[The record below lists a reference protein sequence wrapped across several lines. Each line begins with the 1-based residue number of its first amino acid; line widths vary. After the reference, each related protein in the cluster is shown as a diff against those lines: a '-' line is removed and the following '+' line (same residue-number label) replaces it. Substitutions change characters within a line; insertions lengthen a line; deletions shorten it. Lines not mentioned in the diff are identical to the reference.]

1 MTITYPRQMDG
12 EPQSGTGKGFE
23 SSGCDETWF
32 GCDTGGQS
40 PPKLGGDYETLAPLM
55 RLCLGQV

>member
-1 MTITYPRQMDG
+1 MDG